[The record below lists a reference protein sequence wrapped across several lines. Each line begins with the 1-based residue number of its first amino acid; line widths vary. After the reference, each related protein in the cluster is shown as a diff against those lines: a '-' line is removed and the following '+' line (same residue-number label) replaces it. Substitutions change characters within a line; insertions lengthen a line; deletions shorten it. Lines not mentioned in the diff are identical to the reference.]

1 MEVPKISWLAFD
13 SSAGKV
19 VYRTTAGEDT
29 PPSLSSFFFFFLTY
43 HCPNRREIRCLDY
56 NGGGEIYENELP
68 ETETAGELN
77 SMFFCFFDLGLFN

>member
-1 MEVPKISWLAFD
+1 MNITYFKQHNLYIFLILFF
-13 SSAGKV
+13 
-19 VYRTTAGEDT
+19 
-29 PPSLSSFFFFFLTY
+29 FFFFFLTY